1 MPKRVLAVG
10 DSVVWGQGLKEP
22 NKFVEQVRKLIG
34 SDAELASLAHSGAII
49 DLKPRTAEK
58 QSAFLFGEAP
68 RGFPGI
74 LSQIEIA
81 AGNPDYASYLKPN
94 GWDRVPW
101 KEVKKDLVRQI
112 AGYSKAP
119 PDIILLDGGIND
131 FNAFQIVVPWS
142 IQGGEGKALGI
153 AGPSGGSGN
162 VARVL
167 AALDE
172 AEADEEAAPK
182 GAAAAPRLEISLPD
196 LRWLTDDEFRALIDK
211 VVYERMRILLRSLGS
226 KERFKTS
233 RVVVSGYFPIFTEGS
248 VQTLLALNPAL
259 AVLLV
264 SSESRDEQRAAL
276 ATALHYSNTDPQE
289 YTDIVIRRSKI
300 WYEHSAKRLGEAVQ
314 EANGLF
320 GKRFAFAPPVFG
332 PDNGALAPK
341 SFIWT
346 FTGAVDDVLRQI
358 LRWLG
363 KPVPSAEAAGRPV
376 AAAAPLG
383 GVDFAVGYGLG
394 AGIATDEAITRRS
407 QSAFAYYVFSSTG
420 RQDPAATF
428 FGGFKT
434 SVASAGHPNPQG
446 AKAYTQAIK
455 KVL

>member
-1 MPKRVLAVG
+1 MPKKVLALG

-22 NKFVEQVRKLIG
+22 NKFVEQARKLVG

-49 DLKPRTAEK
+49 DLKPLKAEK
-58 QSAFLFGEAP
+58 HSSFLFGELP
-68 RGFPGI
+68 RGLPGI

-94 GWDRVPW
+94 SWDLEPW
-101 KEVKKDLVRQI
+101 QALKKELARQI
-112 AGYSKAP
+112 AGYATKAP
-119 PDIILLDGGIND
+119 DVILLDGGIND

-153 AGPSGGSGN
+153 AGSSGASN

-167 AALDE
+167 EALDE
-172 AEADEEAAPK
+172 AEADQAPAPK
-182 GAAAAPRLEISLPD
+182 GAAAAPQPAAFALPD
-196 LRWLTDDEFRALIDK
+196 LHWLTDDEFRALIDK
-211 VVYERMRILLRSLGS
+211 IVYERMRLLLRTLGS
-226 KERFKTS
+226 KPRFKAS
-233 RVVVSGYFPIFTEGS
+233 RVVVTGYFPIFTAGS
-248 VQTLLALNPAL
+248 VPALMALNPAL
-259 AVLLV
+259 ATLMV
-264 SSESRDEQRAAL
+264 SSGSRDEQRAAL
-276 ATALHYSNTDPQE
+276 ATALQYASTDPQK
-289 YTDIVIRRSKI
+289 YTNIVVRRSQI

-314 EANGLF
+314 EANGKF
-320 GKRFAFAPPVFG
+320 GNRFAFASPVFG

-341 SFIWT
+341 SFLWT
-346 FTGAVDDVLRQI
+346 FTGAVDDVLKQI

-363 KPVPSAEAAGRPV
+363 QPAPAAAAAGKSA

-383 GVDFAVGYGLG
+383 GVDFGVGYGLG
-394 AGIATDEAITRRS
+394 AGIATDEAITQRG
-407 QSAFAYYVFSSTG
+407 QAAFAYYLFSSTG

-434 SVASAGHPNPQG
+434 SVASAGHPTPQG